1 MAKIAI
7 IGGTGNLGFGLA
19 RRWALAGKDVV
30 IGSRTADKAEASA
43 AELQELCASR
53 GIAGKVSGAAN
64 ADAAGAADIVV
75 LTVPFSHQKPTLE
88 EIRGAL
94 AGKILIDTT
103 VPLVPPKVMRV
114 QLPAEG
120 SAAQIA
126 AAVVGE
132 GVRVVSAFQ
141 NVAADL
147 LQSDEVLDC
156 DVLVCSDDKEARAE
170 VVGLVK
176 DAGMRGFQAGSLANS
191 AAAEA
196 MTSLLIFINKQY
208 SSHAGIRITG
218 IPDGD

>member
-1 MAKIAI
+1 MARIAI

-43 AELQELCASR
+43 AELLELCASR
-53 GIAGKVSGAAN
+53 GISGKVAGAAN

-75 LTVPFSHQKPTLE
+75 LTVPFSHQRPTLE
-88 EIRGAL
+88 EIKGAL
-94 AGKILIDTT
+94 SGKILIDTT

-126 AAVVGE
+126 QAVVGE

-147 LQSDEVLDC
+147 LQSDEELDC

-170 VVGLVK
+170 VVGLVAE
-176 DAGMRGFQAGSLANS
+176 AGMRGFQAGSLANS

-208 SSHAGIRITG
+208 STHAGIRITG
-218 IPDGD
+218 IPDAD